1 MAELTALQYFHLLL
15 GDIAMSMAIST
26 YDRDY
31 RLQADAATYIPG
43 SIRDGW
49 LGQVNNEALRRQ
61 VCALA
66 NAGFASLQALDSSA
80 LTAKAGHYR
89 IPITDALAKQIAEYF
104 VNKREAVLTYNR

>member
-1 MAELTALQYFHLLL
+1 MTELTTHQYMHLLL

-31 RLQADAATYIPG
+31 RLQADAAYIPG

-49 LGQVNNEALRRQ
+49 LGQVNNDPLRRQ

-66 NAGFASLQALDSSA
+66 NAGFASLQMLDGDA
-80 LTAKAGHYR
+80 LTAKAERFG
-89 IPITDALAKQIAEYF
+89 IPVDAALAQQIAGHF
-104 VNKREAVLTYNR
+104 DNKRTAVLTYNR

>member
-1 MAELTALQYFHLLL
+1 MTELTTHQHIHLLL
-15 GDIAMSMAIST
+15 GDIAMSMAIIT
-26 YDRDY
+26 YDQDY

-49 LGQVNNEALRRQ
+49 LEQVNNEPLRRQ

-66 NAGFASLQALDSSA
+66 NAGFASLQTLDGAA
-80 LTAKAGHYR
+80 LTGKAERFG
-89 IPITDALAKQIAEYF
+89 IPITAKLAGEIAEHF